1 MLLMIERDIRGGM
14 WHILFIY
21 IWKLMANIWKI
32 IMKIKNL
39 HKYWDVNNIC
49 EWAMSQKLPVNNFK
63 WVGERSQFNEDFL
76 KSYSDDSD
84 EGYFLEVDGQYLENL
99 LNLNRD
105 LPFLPERSY
114 SKVVW

>member
-1 MLLMIERDIRGGM
+1 
-14 WHILFIY
+14 
-21 IWKLMANIWKI
+21 
-32 IMKIKNL
+32 MKIKNL

-63 WVGERSQFNEDFL
+63 WVEERSQFNEDFL